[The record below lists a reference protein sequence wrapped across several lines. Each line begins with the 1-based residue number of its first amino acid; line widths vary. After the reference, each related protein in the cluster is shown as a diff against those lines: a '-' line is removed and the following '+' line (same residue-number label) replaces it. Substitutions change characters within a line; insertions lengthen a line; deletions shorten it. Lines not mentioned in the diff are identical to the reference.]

1 MIRGFT
7 SAKEASISARIVR
20 ADGSVEDK
28 GVIAYWNSNP
38 LKRIAFR
45 LKKLAG
51 GN

>member
-1 MIRGFT
+1 MIRGFA
-7 SAKEASISARIVR
+7 SAKEASISARIIR

-28 GVIAYWNSNP
+28 GVIAYWSSNP

-45 LKKLAG
+45 LRKFFG